1 MKRIIIFISTI
12 LLIVSC
18 NSARIYDHETYII
31 GFNNGTYIECVGYD
45 VSVGYDNEY
54 IIKSLDGH
62 QFFDKSQV
70 KFIYIKRDKD
80 NGYEF
85 ERIQK

>member
-18 NSARIYDHETYII
+18 NSARIYDRETYIV
-31 GFNNGTYIECVGYD
+31 GFNDGTYIECVGYD

-62 QFFDKSQV
+62 QFFDKSKV
-70 KFIYIKRDKD
+70 KFIYIKNEDENK
-80 NGYEF
+80 F